1 MLPFPTELSGIANHL
16 WQSTLFALAVA
27 VVVWLLRHHSPRL
40 RFALWT
46 AASLKF
52 LLPFA
57 LLQQLGAAASAWF
70 TPSAALSY
78 SLPPLMARASVPFR
92 PALLNGA
99 PAPSSATVLIVIS
112 LIWSAGS
119 LALALRWLLAWR
131 RLCSIARAATV
142 MPGIAPGL
150 TALAAEAAVEPG
162 IFGILH
168 PVLVL
173 PAGIHDR
180 LTPPQFNAVIAH
192 ELAHVRRRDNL
203 WSALHMLAET
213 LFWFHPFVW
222 MIGARLITERERA
235 CDQAALAQGIET
247 SDYATGVIEV
257 CRFYVE
263 SPLACAAGISGGELK
278 ARLRQILDA
287 RPARRLGRLPA
298 ALLLLSAAAILALP
312 LAAGALVHSL
322 TPRGQSRSAFTLSST
337 RLTLSDVS
345 VSQAIQLAYGLQ
357 PYQLQGPAW
366 LESAR
371 FSLALQPG
379 GASSIQLLQGRLQ
392 RTYRLAMHHEDV
404 TRESFA
410 LVRTPAAS
418 TFWQPPPGK
427 DGVRDI
433 ARFRLMDRQASIDGV
448 VHTSQLAELLSR
460 VLRRPVL
467 DDTGLPAD
475 AVAHLHGLSAA
486 PTPALWSQQL
496 QQKLGLRL
504 EPGRATIQVTVIDHA
519 SKPPQGN

>member
-1 MLPFPTELSGIANHL
+1 MVSFPAELSGIANHL

-27 VVVWLLRHHSPRL
+27 VVVWLLRHHTPRL

-57 LLQQLGAAASAWF
+57 LLQQLGAAASGLF
-70 TPSAALSY
+70 SPTVALSY
-78 SLPPLMARASVPFR
+78 SLPPSLARASLPFR

-99 PAPSSATVLIVIS
+99 PNLAPMSATVLLLFALVWI
-112 LIWSAGS
+112 AGS

-131 RLCSIARAATV
+131 RVRSIARAATV
-142 MPGIAPGL
+142 IPAIAPGL
-150 TALAAEAAVEPG
+150 TAVTAQAAVEPG
-162 IFGILH
+162 IFGILR

-203 WSALHMLAET
+203 WSALHMLTET
-213 LFWFHPFVW
+213 LFWYHPFVW

-235 CDQAALAQGIET
+235 CDEAALAQGIET
-247 SDYATGVIEV
+247 SVYASGVIEV
-257 CRFYVE
+257 CRYYVE

-287 RPARRLGRLPA
+287 RPARRLGRLSA
-298 ALLLLSAAAILALP
+298 ALLLLAAAATLALP
-312 LAAGALVHSL
+312 LVAGALFRNPNQ
-322 TPRGQSRSAFTLSST
+322 PRTTFIIRRDAT
-337 RLTLSDVS
+337 RLSLSDVS

-366 LESAR
+366 LESTR
-371 FSLALQPG
+371 FSLALKPG
-379 GASSIQLLQGRLQ
+379 GATSIRLLQGRLQ
-392 RTYRLAMHHEDV
+392 REYHLAMRREEV
-404 TRESFA
+404 TLPALA
-410 LVRTPAAS
+410 LVRTPTAS
-418 TFWQPPPGK
+418 SYWQHTG
-427 DGVRDI
+427 GQDI
-433 ARFRLMDRQASIDGV
+433 ARFRLSDRQASIDGV
-448 VHTSQLAELLSR
+448 VHPGQLSELLTR
-460 VLRRPVL
+460 VLRQPVI
-467 DDTGLPAD
+467 DETGLPFD
-475 AVAHLHGLSAA
+475 ATARLHGLSAA
-486 PTPALWSQQL
+486 ATPALWSQEL

-504 EPGRATIQVTVIDHA
+504 EARPATVGVMIIDHA
-519 SKPPQGN
+519 SKP